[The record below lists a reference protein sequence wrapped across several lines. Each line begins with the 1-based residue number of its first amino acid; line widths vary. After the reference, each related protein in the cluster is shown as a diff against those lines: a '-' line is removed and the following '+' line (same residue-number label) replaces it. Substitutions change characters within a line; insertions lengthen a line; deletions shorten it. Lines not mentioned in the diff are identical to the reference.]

1 MQVYIG
7 IDWSEEK
14 HAVVM
19 MNEAGADLACLCI
32 PHSVEGFAQLDATR
46 RKLGL
51 AASECQVGLETAH
64 HILIDYLWSQ
74 GYTSLYV
81 LPPNQVKSNQG
92 RFRQSEAKDDP
103 TDARLIA
110 DILRTDRSRLRP
122 WKPDDLLT
130 RQMQASISLLL
141 HLNKQVI
148 RLVNRLRAVLLR
160 YYPAALHVFST
171 GLTTQIAP
179 HFICAYPTP
188 QAAQALSWSEFEAF
202 ARKHRYPNFRRLPSC
217 FARLHADYPQAS
229 PEAVLIYQDEA
240 VELAHLL
247 LATQHAKL
255 RRLAELQVHY
265 RLHPNHAIFASLPAA
280 GEWIGPA
287 LLAKFGDDPLR
298 FPTANCAQELAGTCP
313 LTKRSGKSRAVKFRL
328 ACDKEWR
335 YICQEWALALV
346 NRTKSPIAVA
356 YYDQIRPHCHSDQ
369 HAYRCVANRW
379 LAIAWKLWHDGLTY
393 SESYHFQ
400 QRAIRSKPR

>member
-1 MQVYIG
+1 
-7 IDWSEEK
+7 
-14 HAVVM
+14 
-19 MNEAGADLACLCI
+19 
-32 PHSVEGFAQLDATR
+32 
-46 RKLGL
+46 
-51 AASECQVGLETAH
+51 
-64 HILIDYLWSQ
+64 
-74 GYTSLYV
+74 
-81 LPPNQVKSNQG
+81 LPN
-92 RFRQSEAKDDP
+92 
-103 TDARLIA
+103 
-110 DILRTDRSRLRP
+110 
-122 WKPDDLLT
+122 
-130 RQMQASISLLL
+130 
-141 HLNKQVI
+141 
-148 RLVNRLRAVLLR
+148 
-160 YYPAALHVFST
+160 
-171 GLTTQIAP
+171 
-179 HFICAYPTP
+179 
-188 QAAQALSWSEFEAF
+188 
-202 ARKHRYPNFRRLPSC
+202 C

-240 VELAHLL
+240 VELAQLL

-255 RRLAELQVHY
+255 HRLAELQVHY

-287 LLAKFGDDPLR
+287 LLAKFGDDPQR

-313 LTKRSGKSRAVKFRL
+313 LTRRSGKSRSVKFRL

-346 NRTKSPIAVA
+346 NRTQSPIAVA

-393 SESYHFQ
+393 SEAYHFQ